1 MKHGSVEAGKMAYLI
16 NKGVKPNNNATKLFN
31 KPAYGMSHKIKNVN
45 K

>member
-1 MKHGSVEAGKMAYLI
+1 MKHGSTEASKMAYLI

-31 KPAYGMSHKIKNVN
+31 KPAYNMPSKTKNLN